1 MPIRAV
7 VALVVVAL
15 SALMSPLPVGASA
28 GAPMPGSYGPPLSPL
43 LVLAAFDPPAQPWL
57 SGHRGVDLEAT
68 VGTAVR
74 APAEGVIVFAGRV
87 VDRGVVS
94 IDHEGIRTT
103 YEPVDAAVTTGAS
116 VAAGDVI
123 GSIGVGGHC
132 SQRCLHWG
140 ALLGTDYVDP
150 LALIGAYSPV
160 LKPPFNS

>member
-1 MPIRAV
+1 MPISAT

-15 SALMSPLPVGASA
+15 SAWLAPIPVGASA
-28 GAPMPGSYGPPLSPL
+28 GAPLPGSYGAPLSAV

-68 VGTAVR
+68 AGTAVR
-74 APAEGVIVFAGRV
+74 APADGVVVFAGRV

-94 IDHEGIRTT
+94 IDHDGMRTT
-103 YEPVDAAVTTGAS
+103 YEPVDAAVATGAS

-123 GSIGVGGHC
+123 GSIGAGGHC

-150 LALIGAYSPV
+150 LTLIGAYSPV
-160 LKPPFNS
+160 LKPPFDS